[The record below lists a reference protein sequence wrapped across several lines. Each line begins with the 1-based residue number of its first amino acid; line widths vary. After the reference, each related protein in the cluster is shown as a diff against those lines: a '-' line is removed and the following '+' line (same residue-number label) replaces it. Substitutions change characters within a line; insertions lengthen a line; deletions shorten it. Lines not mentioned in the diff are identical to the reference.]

1 MVPVIMREQEKV
13 DGRKIICSI
22 DIAAGKRLVDE
33 KERRSVGAEHRIDE
47 DAMPGEVQ
55 IKGRMPHPDDDVLLK
70 RQGFQVRFP
79 RQHRLLRDESRLIAE
94 EEFPGR
100 RQAAFAVLAGF
111 HDVVDGFEALEPSV
125 LIVRRGHDA
134 LQPRSCELS
143 AKLWA
148 RKNPL

>member
-1 MVPVIMREQEKV
+1 MVPVIMREQENV
-13 DGRKIICSI
+13 DGRKIVGGV

-55 IKGRMPHPDDDVLLK
+55 IKGRMPHSDDDIVLR

-79 RQHRLLRDESRLIAE
+79 RQHRLRRDEPRLIAE

-100 RQAAFAVLAGF
+100 RQASF
-111 HDVVDGFEALEPSV
+111 SV
-125 LIVRRGHDA
+125 I
-134 LQPRSCELS
+134 
-143 AKLWA
+143 A
-148 RKNPL
+148 RLHSLLP

>member
-1 MVPVIMREQEKV
+1 MVPVVVREQEKV

-33 KERRSVGAEHRIDE
+33 KERRSIGAKHRVDE

-79 RQHRLLRDESRLIAE
+79 RQHRLRRDEPRLIAE
-94 EEFPGR
+94 EKFPGR
-100 RQAAFAVLAGF
+100 RQASFSVIARL
-111 HDVVDGFEALEPSV
+111 HDVVDGIDTLEFPVS
-125 LIVRRGHDA
+125 IVRRRHNA
-134 LQPRSCELS
+134 L
-143 AKLWA
+143 
-148 RKNPL
+148 